1 MNTGGQ
7 PDGASQGHQPMALPD
22 CLTGAR
28 LFALCATTI
37 VHLLVAATLA
47 SILDSRPDSTKDR
60 GAALTVVTLATK
72 PPVRVRKEKAEPP
85 PATVPAS
92 SSHLP
97 QPAKRPPIRAL
108 GAETSSAPGSSA
120 PLPSASESVKPAKT
134 ALALASTTEHPSA
147 AEMSSALELYRAALW
162 RQIDAH
168 RPRGVTMRGTAMI
181 RFRLSPDGALIE
193 ATVSR
198 TSGLIQLD
206 KIALRSVRQA
216 APFPQAPAGIAD
228 TQLTF
233 EIPINFR

>member
-1 MNTGGQ
+1 
-7 PDGASQGHQPMALPD
+7 MALPA

-47 SILDSRPDSTKDR
+47 DLLDFRPDGAKDR
-60 GAALTVVTLATK
+60 GAALTVVTLAAI
-72 PPVRVRKEKAEPP
+72 PPVAVREDRAELP
-85 PATVPAS
+85 PAALPAS

-97 QPAKRPPIRAL
+97 QQAKRPPTRAI

-120 PLPSASESVKPAKT
+120 PLPAASESVKPAEMVMSGPVPERR
-134 ALALASTTEHPSA
+134 STA
-147 AEMSSALELYRAALW
+147 AERESVLELYRATLW

-206 KIALRSVRQA
+206 KIALRSMRQA
-216 APFPQAPAGIAD
+216 APFPRAPTGIAD

>member
-1 MNTGGQ
+1 
-7 PDGASQGHQPMALPD
+7 MALPA

-37 VHLLVAATLA
+37 VHLLVAATIV
-47 SILDSRPDSTKDR
+47 SILDARPDNAKDR

-72 PPVRVRKEKAEPP
+72 PPARMREAKAEPP

-97 QPAKRPPIRAL
+97 QPATRPPSRAL
-108 GAETSSAPGSSA
+108 GAETSSTPGSSA
-120 PLPSASESVKPAKT
+120 PLPAASESVKPAEMSISGPT
-134 ALALASTTEHPSA
+134 QERRSSA
-147 AEMSSALELYRAALW
+147 AERESALDLYRATLW

-168 RPRGVTMRGTAMI
+168 RPRGITIRGTAVI
-181 RFRLSPDGALIE
+181 RFRLSPDGAVIE
-193 ATVSR
+193 STVSR

-206 KIALRSVRQA
+206 KVALRAVRQA
-216 APFPQAPAGIAD
+216 APFPRAPTGIAD

>member
-22 CLTGAR
+22 CLKGAR
-28 LFALCATTI
+28 LIALCATTI
-37 VHLLVAATLA
+37 LHLLVAATLA
-47 SILDSRPDSTKDR
+47 SILDSRPDSAKDR
-60 GAALTVVTLATK
+60 GAALTVVTLAAV
-72 PPVRVRKEKAEPP
+72 PPVAIREDRAESP
-85 PATVPAS
+85 PATLPAS

-97 QPAKRPPIRAL
+97 QPAKRPPIRAI
-108 GAETSSAPGSSA
+108 GAETSSAPASSA
-120 PLPSASESVKPAKT
+120 PVPAASESVKPAEM
-134 ALALASTTEHPSA
+134 AMSGPAPERRSTA
-147 AEMSSALELYRAALW
+147 AERESALELYRAALW

-168 RPRGVTMRGTAMI
+168 RPRGVTMHGTAMI

-216 APFPQAPAGIAD
+216 APFPRAPTGIAD

>member
-1 MNTGGQ
+1 
-7 PDGASQGHQPMALPD
+7 MALPD
-22 CLTGAR
+22 CLKGAR
-28 LFALCATTI
+28 LIALCATTI
-37 VHLLVAATLA
+37 LHLLVAATLA
-47 SILDSRPDSTKDR
+47 SILDFRPDNAKDR
-60 GAALTVVTLATK
+60 GAALTVVTLAVI
-72 PPVRVRKEKAEPP
+72 PPVAMREERAEPT
-85 PATVPAS
+85 PATLPAP

-97 QPAKRPPIRAL
+97 EPAERRPTRAP

-120 PLPSASESVKPAKT
+120 PVPAASESVKPAEMSISGP
-134 ALALASTTEHPSA
+134 APERLSTA
-147 AEMSSALELYRAALW
+147 AERESALELYRAALW